1 MQRELYP
8 FEQVEDSLER
18 HLGENSRRSQA
29 IYLAVV
35 AVVIVALALLPV
47 VRVGVSVQSR
57 GIVRPVTEKHEVK
70 AQASGFAE
78 LLRVEEGARVEK
90 GEELVTLRA
99 VELGERLALL
109 AVRIDQTRRDI
120 HDLEL
125 LARSREPDELSP
137 ARFRTPRYRQ
147 ELAQFADELGETAVR
162 VEQARRDAERARA
175 LATRSLIPAAEAEDN
190 EFQLSQLLS
199 EQSVRRERY
208 RSGWQSSLT
217 TARMELNQMLS
228 ERGVMEEEKALY
240 RVTSPVTGTV
250 EQLASISPGSF
261 VQAGENLAV
270 ISPLSDLVAEVYVTP
285 RDIGL
290 LQPGNPVRILVD
302 AFNYNDWGFITGRVS
317 EISDDFILMDDQPV
331 FRVGV
336 ALDRTELQLKNGFRG
351 KLKKG
356 MTLQARFMV
365 TERTLFQLLRDDIND
380 WLNPVVSG

>member
-1 MQRELYP
+1 MQRQLYP

-29 IYLAVV
+29 IYLTVV
-35 AVVIVALALLPV
+35 AVIIVALALLPV

-57 GIVRPVTEKHEVK
+57 GIVRPVTEKHEVR

-78 LLRVEEGARVEK
+78 VLGIEEGARVEK
-90 GEELVTLRA
+90 GQELVTLRA
-99 VELGERLALL
+99 GELGERLALL
-109 AVRIDQTRRDI
+109 DVQIDQARRTI

-125 LARSREPDELSP
+125 LSRAREADDLSP
-137 ARFRTPRYRQ
+137 AQFQTPRYRQ
-147 ELAQFADELGETAVR
+147 EFTQFGDELGEAAIRT
-162 VEQARRDAERARA
+162 EQARRDAERARA
-175 LATRSLIPAAEAEDN
+175 LATRSLIPLAEAEDS

-208 RSGWQSSLT
+208 RSGWQSALT
-217 TARMELNQMLS
+217 TARMELTQMLS
-228 ERGVMEEEKALY
+228 DRGVMEEEMALY

-250 EQLASISPGSF
+250 EQIASISPGSF
-261 VQAGENLAV
+261 VQAGESLAV

-302 AFNYNDWGFITGRVS
+302 AFNYNDWGFVTGRVS
-317 EISDDFILMDDQPV
+317 EISDDFVLIEDKPV

-336 ALDRTELQLKNGFRG
+336 ALDRPELQLKNGFRG
-351 KLKKG
+351 RLKKG

-380 WLNPVVSG
+380 WLNPVQAG

>member
-1 MQRELYP
+1 MQRQLYP

-18 HLGENSRRSQA
+18 HLGDASRRSQA

-78 LLRVEEGARVEK
+78 ALRVAEGARVEK

-99 VELGERLALL
+99 GELGERMGLLDTQIALA
-109 AVRIDQTRRDI
+109 RRTI

-125 LARSREPDELSP
+125 LSRAGEPGELAP
-137 ARFRTPRYRQ
+137 GAFQTPRYRQ
-147 ELAQFADELGETAVR
+147 ELAQLVDELREGSVR
-162 VEQARRDAERARA
+162 IEEARRDAERARA
-175 LATRSLIPAAEAEDN
+175 LAARSLIPQAEAEDA
-190 EFQLSQLLS
+190 EFRLSQLVS

-208 RSGWQSSLT
+208 RSGWQSALAT
-217 TARMELNQMLS
+217 TRQELAQLLS
-228 ERGVMEEEKALY
+228 DRGVMEEEKSLY
-240 RVTSPVTGTV
+240 RITSPVTGTV
-250 EQLASISPGSF
+250 EELASISPGSF

-317 EISDDFILMDDQPV
+317 EISDDFIMMEDQPV

>member
-8 FEQVEDSLER
+8 LEQVEDSLER
-18 HLGENSRRSQA
+18 HLAESSRRSQA

-35 AVVIVALALLPV
+35 AVVIVGLALLPV

-78 LLRVEEGARVEK
+78 ALMVEEGARVEK

-99 VELGERLALL
+99 AELGERMGLL
-109 AVRIDQTRRDI
+109 DTQIAQARRTI

-125 LARSREPDELSP
+125 LARANEPADVAASE
-137 ARFRTPRYRQ
+137 FQTPRYRQ
-147 ELAQFADELGETAVR
+147 EFTQFGDELREGSVR
-162 VEQARRDAERARA
+162 IEQARRDAERARA
-175 LATRSLIPAAEAEDN
+175 LSSRSLIPQAEAEDA
-190 EFQLSQLLS
+190 EFRLSQLLS

-217 TARMELNQMLS
+217 STRMELEQLLTDH
-228 ERGVMEEEKALY
+228 GVMEEERSLY

-250 EQLASISPGSF
+250 EELANISPGSF
-261 VQAGENLAV
+261 VQAGQQLAV

-290 LQPGNPVRILVD
+290 LQPGNPARILVD
-302 AFNYNDWGFITGRVS
+302 AFNYNDWGFITGRVA
-317 EISDDFILMDDQPV
+317 EISDDFVMIENQPV

-336 ALDRTELQLKNGFRG
+336 ALDRTELRLRNGFTG

-356 MTLQARFMV
+356 MTLRARFMV
-365 TERTLFQLLRDDIND
+365 TERTLFQLLRDDVND
-380 WLNPVVSG
+380 WLNPVQAG

>member
-1 MQRELYP
+1 MQRELYRY
-8 FEQVEDSLER
+8 EEVEDSLER
-18 HLGENSRRSQA
+18 HLGDHSRRSQA
-29 IYLAVV
+29 IYLTVV
-35 AVVIVALALLPV
+35 AIVIVAIALLPV

-78 LLRVEEGARVEK
+78 ALRIEEGARVEK
-90 GEELVTLRA
+90 GQELVTLRA
-99 VELGERLALL
+99 AELGERLQLL
-109 AVRIDQTRRDI
+109 ETQVDEARSAI

-125 LARSREPDELSP
+125 LARPEGPAGITAGELQ
-137 ARFRTPRYRQ
+137 TPKYRQ
-147 ELAQFADELGETAVR
+147 EVVQFGDEMGEIAVR

-175 LATRSLIPAAEAEDN
+175 LARGSLIPVAEAEDR

-199 EQSVRRERY
+199 EQAVRRERY
-208 RSGWQSSLT
+208 RGGWQSTLT
-217 TARMELNQMLS
+217 TARMELKEMLS
-228 ERGVMEEEKALY
+228 RRGVMEEEKALY

-261 VQAGENLAV
+261 VQAGEQLAV
-270 ISPLSDLVAEVYVTP
+270 ISPLSDLVAEVFVTP

-317 EISDDFILMDDQPV
+317 EISDDFIMVEDQPV

-336 ALDRTELQLKNGFRG
+336 SLDRTELQLKNGFRG
-351 KLKKG
+351 RLKKG

-380 WLNPVVSG
+380 WLNPIQAG